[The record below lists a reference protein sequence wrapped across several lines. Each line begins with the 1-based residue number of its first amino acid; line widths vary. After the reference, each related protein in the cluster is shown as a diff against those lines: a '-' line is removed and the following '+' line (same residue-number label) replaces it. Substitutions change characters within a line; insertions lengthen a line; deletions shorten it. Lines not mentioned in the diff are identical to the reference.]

1 MTNGLTNRID
11 RLRQDY
17 VPAFLR
23 YLSQREERALRAAYE
38 LGRAAVVNKL
48 SLLDLTQIH
57 HTVLLE
63 VLQTTRTSPE
73 IDQVTIAASEFL
85 VEVLA
90 TFEMTQRGFLD
101 YQADATQTMKPAASD
116 DSTVIEQAKG
126 ILMERY
132 KLSSEK
138 ASNEICRR
146 AKEEQLPV
154 REVALR
160 LIQSI

>member
-1 MTNGLTNRID
+1 
-11 RLRQDY
+11 

-23 YLSQREERALRAAYE
+23 YLSQRGEPALRAAYE

-48 SLLDLTQIH
+48 SILDLTQIH
-57 HTVLLE
+57 HTVLLD
-63 VLQTTRTSPE
+63 VLRTTRTSPE
-73 IDQVTIAASEFL
+73 MDKVTIAASEFF

-101 YQADATQTMKPAASD
+101 HQADATQTMKPTAASD
-116 DSTVIEQAKG
+116 APTAIEQARG

-132 KLSSEK
+132 KLSPEK
-138 ASNEICRR
+138 ALNEIRQR

-154 REVALR
+154 HEVALR
-160 LIQSI
+160 LIQSV